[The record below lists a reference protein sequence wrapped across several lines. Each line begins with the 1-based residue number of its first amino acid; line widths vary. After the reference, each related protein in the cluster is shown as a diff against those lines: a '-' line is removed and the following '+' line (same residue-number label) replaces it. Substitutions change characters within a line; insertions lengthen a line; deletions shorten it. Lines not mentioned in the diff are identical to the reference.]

1 MPIDRRHILGAS
13 LLAALPLPVNS
24 QSPPPSHDSPP
35 KDSTE
40 VLPLWPNG
48 PAGNLNPARQE
59 VSTPSGNTKRFVTGV
74 SQPRLTIYRPPKP
87 NGAAMLVIP
96 GGGYRF
102 VSIDNEGHEIA
113 RWLAAHGVTAFILT
127 YRLPAEGWAT
137 PHLAPLADAQRA
149 IRLIRHHH
157 KSYSIDPDRTAV
169 IGFSAGGHLCAS
181 LATLFDH
188 PAYTPVDTADSLSAR
203 PALFVPIYP
212 VISMTAGTAH
222 SGSRTNLIGASPSD
236 EAIEKFSLDKQVSP
250 ATPPAFIA
258 HSEDDATV
266 PVANALLLRE
276 ALKAHNIKVETHLF
290 AEGGHGY
297 GLNSP
302 KAKWGDLFLSFA
314 RARGLLA

>member
-1 MPIDRRHILGAS
+1 MPIDRRHILSAG
-13 LLAALPLPVNS
+13 LLAALPLTVNS
-24 QSPPPSHDSPP
+24 QTPAAFQ
-35 KDSTE
+35 DSTE
-40 VLPLWPNG
+40 VMPLWPKD
-48 PAGNLNPARQE
+48 PAGDLNPARQE
-59 VSTPSGNTKRFVTGV
+59 VSPPSGNTKRFVTGV
-74 SQPRLTIYRPPKP
+74 SQPRLTIYRPQKP

-113 RWLAAHGVTAFILT
+113 RWLAAHGVAAFILT

-137 PHLAPLADAQRA
+137 PHLTPLADAQRA
-149 IRLIRHHH
+149 LRLIRHHH
-157 KSYSIDPDRTAV
+157 ASYGIDPDRTGV

-188 PAYTPVDTADSLSAR
+188 KAYDAVDTADSLSAR
-203 PALFVPIYP
+203 PTLFAPIYP
-212 VISMTAGTAH
+212 VISMAAGISH
-222 SGSRTNLIGASPSD
+222 GGSRINLLGAAPTED
-236 EAIEKFSLDKQVSP
+236 MVNQFSTDKQVSP

-258 HSEDDATV
+258 HSEDDGTV

-276 ALKAHNIKVETHLF
+276 ALKTHGIKVETHLF

-297 GLNSP
+297 GLNST

-314 RARGLLA
+314 RSRGLFA

>member
-1 MPIDRRHILGAS
+1 MPIDRRHILGAGLVAGLTLPS
-13 LLAALPLPVNS
+13 LAQSEIPLA
-24 QSPPPSHDSPP
+24 
-35 KDSTE
+35 DSTE
-40 VLPLWPNG
+40 VVPLWPNG
-48 PAGNLNPARQE
+48 PAGDLNPGRKETAAPA
-59 VSTPSGNTKRFVTGV
+59 SPSNPKRFVTGV
-74 SQPRLTIYRPPKP
+74 SQPRLTVYRPQKS

-113 RWLAAHGVTAFILT
+113 RWLAANGVTAFILT

-157 KSYSIDPDRTAV
+157 ATYGIDPDRTGV
-169 IGFSAGGHLCAS
+169 MGFSAGGHLCAS
-181 LATLFDH
+181 VATLFDH
-188 PAYTPVDTADSLSAR
+188 PAYASIDTADSLSAR
-203 PALFVPIYP
+203 PALFAPIYP
-212 VISMTAGTAH
+212 VISMMAGTAH

-236 EAIEKFSLDKQVSP
+236 DMITRFSPDKQVSK
-250 ATPPAFIA
+250 ATPPAFIV

-276 ALKAHNIKVETHLF
+276 ALKAQGIKVETHLF

-297 GLNSP
+297 GLNAP

-314 RARGLLA
+314 RARKLFA

>member
-1 MPIDRRHILGAS
+1 MPIDRRHLLGAGLIAS
-13 LLAALPLPVNS
+13 LTIPTG
-24 QSPPPSHDSPP
+24 SHSEIRPTDSA
-35 KDSTE
+35 E
-40 VLPLWPNG
+40 VMPLWPNG

-74 SQPRLTIYRPPKP
+74 SQPRLTVYRPQKP

-127 YRLPAEGWAT
+127 YRLPAEGWAM

-157 KSYSIDPDRTAV
+157 ASYGIDPDRTGV

-181 LATLFDH
+181 LATMFDH
-188 PAYTPVDTADSLSAR
+188 PAYEAVDTADALSAR
-203 PALFVPIYP
+203 PALFAPIYP
-212 VISMTAGTAH
+212 VISMVAGVSH
-222 SGSRTNLIGASPSD
+222 GGSRTNLLGAAPD
-236 EAIEKFSLDKQVSP
+236 EDMVTQFSTDKQVSK
-250 ATPPAFIA
+250 ATPPAFIV
-258 HSEDDATV
+258 HSEDDGTV

-276 ALKAHNIKVETHLF
+276 ALKTRDIKVETHLF

-297 GLNSP
+297 GLNAP
-302 KAKWGDLFLSFA
+302 KAKWDDLFLSFA
-314 RARGLLA
+314 RARGLFA